1 MKKFLK
7 LKENIN
13 GYTHVDAH
21 TGYDKN
27 KKHYYLM
34 IAPIKYNEKSGFITI
49 ELYNDVKII
58 SLLDVKRAS
67 KNAQAQAEKIAN
79 DDFDIY
85 LNHLLRCK
93 NLMLEEN

>member
-7 LKENIN
+7 LKENSN
-13 GYTHVDAH
+13 GYTHIDAH

-34 IAPIKYNEKSGFITI
+34 LAPVKYDEKSGFITV
-49 ELYNDVKII
+49 ELYKDVKII

-67 KNAQAQAEKIAN
+67 NGAQAQAEKIAI
-79 DDFDIY
+79 DDFEIY
-85 LNHLLRCK
+85 LHHLLRCK